1 MAGQIARCF
10 RPGRVH
16 GTAIA
21 TNGLFWTD
29 LMGPALCEL
38 CTAWLFKKKTT
49 PSNHVTN
56 WMPPYSSH
64 RLLIASITTKAVW
77 KARRENTDYFAKL
90 GGVTSGRMKG
100 VGGESLSEIH
110 GFERDEWISLDC
122 CCFTRHRVWEGLA
135 KILIQITEAT
145 GSEDEHPHLF
155 RQWSQLHGPGGGG
168 GGGNYY

>member
-1 MAGQIARCF
+1 
-10 RPGRVH
+10 
-16 GTAIA
+16 
-21 TNGLFWTD
+21 
-29 LMGPALCEL
+29 
-38 CTAWLFKKKTT
+38 
-49 PSNHVTN
+49 
-56 WMPPYSSH
+56 MPPYSSH

-100 VGGESLSEIH
+100 MGGESLSEIH

-155 RQWSQLHGPGGGG
+155 RQWSRLHGPGGREEEGG
-168 GGGNYY
+168 ITIKQSLYKLRWKPLCYILSGCCCQFIKSRSSQKTHRTHRTARKPQRAV